1 MHSLKTLLTAPG
13 ARRRSLLVVVGSVCV
28 TLGVIV
34 AAVSLIRPGSD
45 EPGQTNTA
53 AASYVQPQT
62 PTSNTTTQASVS
74 PAPTRT
80 TQAPRHTARE
90 QADQLSPSTRTMTRT
105 VTQTQDAPAGDS
117 DTPAKKKQPKAT
129 KTVTRT
135 IVKIAGTDAVL
146 TGPSQIRNQ
155 STGLCLDLGGY
166 DAVDPAT
173 HTAQFTCN
181 AGGADNQ
188 EYERL
193 KVGSQYLLRN
203 VKSDLCVD
211 VPNYGSE
218 PAGGDLNVFAC
229 TPGDADN
236 QMFRFQAS
244 GGGYQIVNGK
254 SNLCVDVSTVNGRVN
269 ELDQPLTMAECG
281 STGTQVW
288 TFV

>member
-1 MHSLKTLLTAPG
+1 MKTLLTAPG
-13 ARRRSLLVVVGSVCV
+13 ARRRSLLVIVGSVCV
-28 TLGVIV
+28 FLGVIV
-34 AAVSLIRPGSD
+34 AAVSLIRPGGD
-45 EPGQTNTA
+45 EPGKANTS
-53 AASYVQPQT
+53 AASYVQPQI
-62 PTSNTTTQASVS
+62 PTGSTTTRASVS

-80 TQAPRHTARE
+80 TQAPRHTARDQGG
-90 QADQLSPSTRTMTRT
+90 QAGQGSQSTRTMTRT
-105 VTQTQDAPAGDS
+105 VTQTQDAPDDDS
-117 DTPAKKKQPKAT
+117 DTPAKKKPKAT
-129 KTVTRT
+129 KTVTQT
-135 IVKIAGTDAVL
+135 IVRIAGTDAVL

-166 DAVDPAT
+166 EAVDPAT

-181 AGGADNQ
+181 AGDADNQ

-193 KVGSQYLLRN
+193 KVGGQYLLRN

-218 PAGGDLNVFAC
+218 PAGSDLNVFDC

-244 GGGYQIVNGK
+244 GSGYQIINGK
-254 SNLCVDVSTVNGRVN
+254 SNLCVDVSTANGRVS

-281 STGTQVW
+281 STSTQVW
-288 TFV
+288 TFA